1 MPGSLLRNRDGHH
14 ARVGFVE
21 LFFDLVFVFAI
32 TQISHTLLAHLTW
45 MGALQAAIMLGAL
58 WWAWIDTGWITNWLD
73 PERPLV
79 RVMLFG
85 LMAAGLVL
93 STSLPEAFG
102 DKGLVFAFAFVAIQL
117 GRGLFTLW
125 AVRGDG
131 VLRANFQRIC
141 VWAAVGGV
149 FWIAGG
155 LMDGQTRLLLWLVAL
170 AFEFAGPMSAFW
182 TPGLGRASTSDWNV
196 EGAHLAERVGL
207 FVIICLGES
216 IIITGATF
224 ADLAW
229 TTPTVLAFVS
239 AFLGAIAMW
248 WLYFSDKHD
257 RASEVIA
264 GSDDPGS
271 IARRAYTYAPLPV
284 VAGIVVTAVGD
295 ELVLAHPL
303 GHVAPATAWV
313 LLGGP
318 ALFLAGTAVAIF
330 AVWKRWSGPR
340 LTGLLALGA
349 LAFAVPLLSPL
360 MLTAASTVVLLAVGA
375 WETFARPASVVA
387 AAD

>member
-1 MPGSLLRNRDGHH
+1 MAGGLLRRRDGHH

-45 MGALQAAIMLGAL
+45 LGALQAAIMLGAV
-58 WWAWIDTGWITNWLD
+58 WWVWIDTSWITNWLD

-85 LMAAGLVL
+85 LMGAGLVL

-102 DKGLVFAFAFVAIQL
+102 EKGLVFAVAFASLQI

-125 AVRGDG
+125 AVRGDP
-131 VLRANFQRIC
+131 VQKLNFQRI
-141 VWAAVGGV
+141 VIWASVGGV
-149 FWIAGG
+149 LWISGG
-155 LMDGQTRLLLWLVAL
+155 LADGQIRLLLWLLAL
-170 AFEFAGPMSAFW
+170 SLEFLGPMTAFW
-182 TPGLGRASTSDWNV
+182 CPGLGHSRATEWNV

-224 ADLAW
+224 AELPW
-229 TTPTVLAFVS
+229 TTTTVLAFVS
-239 AFLGAIAMW
+239 AFLGTIAMW
-248 WLYFSDKHD
+248 WLFFSAKHD
-257 RASEVIA
+257 AASEVIA
-264 GSDDPGS
+264 RAENAGA
-271 IARRAYTYAPLPV
+271 IARAAYTYAPLPV

-295 ELVLAHPL
+295 EMVLMHPS
-303 GHVAPATAWV
+303 GHMEAAAIWV
-313 LLGGP
+313 LVGGP

-330 AVWKRWSGPR
+330 AVWSHWPR
-340 LTGLLALGA
+340 SRLVGLAALGG
-349 LAFAVPLLSPL
+349 LAAAAPLLTPL
-360 MLTAASTVVLLAVGA
+360 LLTAASTVVLMAVGA
-375 WETFARPASVVA
+375 WETLVPSHKRPG
-387 AAD
+387 

>member
-1 MPGSLLRNRDGHH
+1 MAGGLLRRRDGHH

-45 MGALQAAIMLGAL
+45 LGVLQAAIMLGAV
-58 WWAWIDTGWITNWLD
+58 WWVWIDTSWITNWLD

-102 DKGLVFAFAFVAIQL
+102 EKGLVFAVAFALLQI

-125 AVRGDG
+125 AVRGDP
-131 VLRANFQRIC
+131 VLKLNFQRI
-141 VWAAVGGV
+141 VIWASVGGAL
-149 FWIAGG
+149 WIWGG
-155 LMDGQTRLLLWLVAL
+155 LADGQARLLLWLLAL
-170 AFEFAGPMSAFW
+170 SLEFLGPMTAFW
-182 TPGLGRASTSDWNV
+182 CPGLGHSRATDWNV

-224 ADLAW
+224 AELPW
-229 TTPTVLAFVS
+229 TTTTVLAFVS
-239 AFLGAIAMW
+239 AFLGTIAMW
-248 WLYFSDKHD
+248 WLFFSAKHD
-257 RASEVIA
+257 AASEVIA
-264 GSDDPGS
+264 GAENAGA
-271 IARRAYTYAPLPV
+271 IARAAYTYAPLPV

-295 ELVLAHPL
+295 EMVLTHPS
-303 GHVAPATAWV
+303 GHLEAAAIWV
-313 LLGGP
+313 LVGGP
-318 ALFLAGTAVAIF
+318 ALFLAGTAVAVF
-330 AVWKRWSGPR
+330 AVWGHWPR
-340 LTGLLALGA
+340 SRLVGLAALGA
-349 LAFAVPLLSPL
+349 LAAAAPLLTPL
-360 MLTAASTVVLLAVGA
+360 LLTAASTVVLMAVGG
-375 WETFARPASVVA
+375 WETLVPSRAVRTKA
-387 AAD
+387 

>member
-1 MPGSLLRNRDGHH
+1 MAGGLLRKRDGHH

-45 MGALQAAIMLGAL
+45 LGALQAAILLGAV

-85 LMAAGLVL
+85 LMGAGLVL

-102 DKGLVFAFAFVAIQL
+102 EKGLVFAVAFAGLQI

-125 AVRGDG
+125 AVRGDPI
-131 VLRANFQRIC
+131 LKPNFQRIV
-141 VWAAVGGV
+141 VWASVGGAV
-149 FWIAGG
+149 WIAGG
-155 LMDGQTRLLLWLVAL
+155 LAEGQERLLLWLLAL
-170 AFEFAGPMSAFW
+170 ALEFLGPVTAFW
-182 TPGLGRASTSDWNV
+182 CPGLGKGSARDWNV
-196 EGAHLAERVGL
+196 EGAHIAERVGL

-224 ADLAW
+224 AELAW
-229 TTPTVLAFVS
+229 TTPTVLAFLS
-239 AFLGAIAMW
+239 AFLGTVAMW
-248 WLYFSDKHD
+248 WLFFSAKHEA
-257 RASEVIA
+257 ASDVIA
-264 GSDDPGS
+264 GAKDAGA
-271 IARRAYTYAPLPV
+271 IARAAYTYAPIPV

-295 ELVLAHPL
+295 EMALMHPL
-303 GHVAPATAWV
+303 GHVEPAAVWV

-318 ALFLAGTAVAIF
+318 ALFLAGTAVAAF
-330 AVWKRWSGPR
+330 AVWGDWPR
-340 LTGLLALGA
+340 SRLVGLVALGG
-349 LAFAVPLLSPL
+349 LAAASPLLSAL
-360 MLTAASTVVLLAVGA
+360 ALTAASTTVLMAVGA
-375 WETFARPASVVA
+375 WETLYPVQRVTKIA
-387 AAD
+387 

>member
-1 MPGSLLRNRDGHH
+1 MTGGLLRRRDGHH

-45 MGALQAAIMLGAL
+45 LGALQAAIMLGAV
-58 WWAWIDTGWITNWLD
+58 WWVWIDTSWITNWLD

-85 LMAAGLVL
+85 LMGAGLVL

-102 DKGLVFAFAFVAIQL
+102 EKGLVFAIAFASLQI

-125 AVRGDG
+125 AVRGDP
-131 VLRANFQRIC
+131 VQRANFQRI
-141 VWAAVGGV
+141 VIWASVGGAI
-149 FWIAGG
+149 WISGG
-155 LMDGQTRLLLWLVAL
+155 LADGQTRLLLWLLAL
-170 AFEFAGPMSAFW
+170 SLEFLGPMTAFW
-182 TPGLGRASTSDWNV
+182 CPGLGHSRATEWNV

-224 ADLAW
+224 AELPW
-229 TTPTVLAFVS
+229 TATTVLAFVS
-239 AFLGAIAMW
+239 AFLGTVAMW
-248 WLYFSDKHD
+248 WLVFSAQHD
-257 RASEVIA
+257 AASEVIA
-264 GSDDPGS
+264 RAENAGA
-271 IARRAYTYAPLPV
+271 IARAAYTYAPLPV

-295 ELVLAHPL
+295 EMVLMHPS
-303 GHVAPATAWV
+303 GHMEAAAIWV
-313 LLGGP
+313 LVGGP

-330 AVWKRWSGPR
+330 AVWGHWPR
-340 LTGLLALGA
+340 SRLVGLAALGA
-349 LAFAVPLLSPL
+349 LAAAAPLLTPL
-360 MLTAASTVVLLAVGA
+360 LLTAASTVVLMAVGA
-375 WETFARPASVVA
+375 WETLVPSHKRPG
-387 AAD
+387 

>member
-1 MPGSLLRNRDGHH
+1 MTGGLLRRRDGHH

-45 MGALQAAIMLGAL
+45 LGALQAAIVLGAV
-58 WWAWIDTGWITNWLD
+58 WWAWIDTSWITNWLD

-102 DKGLVFAFAFVAIQL
+102 EKGLVFAIAFAALQI

-125 AVRGDG
+125 AVRGDP
-131 VLRANFQRIC
+131 VLKLNFQRI
-141 VWAAVGGV
+141 VIWASVGGAL
-149 FWIAGG
+149 WIWGG
-155 LMDGQTRLLLWLVAL
+155 LADGQTRLLIWLLAL
-170 AFEFAGPMSAFW
+170 SLEFLGPMTAFW
-182 TPGLGRASTSDWNV
+182 CPGLGHSRATDWNV

-224 ADLAW
+224 AELPW
-229 TTPTVLAFVS
+229 TTTTVLAFVS
-239 AFLGAIAMW
+239 AFLGTIAMW
-248 WLYFSDKHD
+248 WLFFSAKHD
-257 RASEVIA
+257 AASEVIA
-264 GSDDPGS
+264 GAENAGA
-271 IARRAYTYAPLPV
+271 IARAAYTYAPLPV

-295 ELVLAHPL
+295 EMVLMHPS
-303 GHVAPATAWV
+303 GHLEAAAIWV
-313 LLGGP
+313 LVGGP
-318 ALFLAGTAVAIF
+318 ALFLAGTAVAVF
-330 AVWKRWSGPR
+330 AVWGQWPR
-340 LTGLLALGA
+340 SRLVGLAALGG
-349 LAFAVPLLSPL
+349 LAAAAPLLTPL
-360 MLTAASTVVLLAVGA
+360 LLTAASTVVLMAVGA
-375 WETFARPASVVA
+375 WETLVPTRGRPG
-387 AAD
+387 

>member
-1 MPGSLLRNRDGHH
+1 MTGGLLRRRDGHH

-45 MGALQAAIMLGAL
+45 LGALQAAIMLGAV
-58 WWAWIDTGWITNWLD
+58 WWVWIDTSWITNWLD

-85 LMAAGLVL
+85 LMGAGLVL

-102 DKGLVFAFAFVAIQL
+102 EKGLVFAIAFASLQI

-125 AVRGDG
+125 AVRGDP
-131 VLRANFQRIC
+131 VQRANFQRI
-141 VWAAVGGV
+141 VIWASVGGAI
-149 FWIAGG
+149 WISGG
-155 LMDGQTRLLLWLVAL
+155 LADGQTRLLLWLLAL
-170 AFEFAGPMSAFW
+170 SLEFLGPMTAFW
-182 TPGLGRASTSDWNV
+182 CPGLGHSRATEWNV

-224 ADLAW
+224 AELPW
-229 TTPTVLAFVS
+229 TATTVLAFVS
-239 AFLGAIAMW
+239 AFLGTVAMW
-248 WLYFSDKHD
+248 WLFFSAKHD
-257 RASEVIA
+257 AASEVIA
-264 GSDDPGS
+264 RAENAGA
-271 IARRAYTYAPLPV
+271 IARAAYTYAPLPV

-295 ELVLAHPL
+295 EMVLMHPS
-303 GHVAPATAWV
+303 GHMEAAAIWV
-313 LLGGP
+313 LVGGP

-330 AVWKRWSGPR
+330 AVWGHWPR
-340 LTGLLALGA
+340 SRLVGLAALGA
-349 LAFAVPLLSPL
+349 LAAAAPLLTPL
-360 MLTAASTVVLLAVGA
+360 LLTAASTVVLMAVGA
-375 WETFARPASVVA
+375 WETLVPSHKRPG
-387 AAD
+387 